1 MQKISR
7 LFSKTTLGFA
17 ALLLGGSLAGQ
28 SMNDIY
34 NLQRSSILYGT
45 PRFMGMGGAFGAL
58 GGELS
63 STQIN
68 PAGGAVA
75 VKSEVSIT
83 FGPEWYDNSTSFYGS
98 KANTNPDSKFSLFQ
112 GGANFV
118 FTNDNPY
125 SSIAGFNVGINY
137 SRRHNFNN
145 EFSVEGRNRTI
156 TDWFEGMPIGS
167 SLVESFFRN
176 AIDGVNGT
184 VTGLATDLGVL
195 EVVGN
200 DIFPSADYLNIDQ
213 IARITTSGY
222 SAVATFSAGMNLNNR
237 VYLGIGFDYYSLEL
251 DNNNIQMDEYGYT
264 ANDSYLFGGLSNLYY
279 DRFSGQTGWGSAV
292 TLGIIGRVT
301 DAFRLGFS
309 WKSPTR
315 FYIDEN
321 YSYGMGAKFF
331 DGTLNEG
338 SENPTYYYPNS
349 YSFKTPSEWTFS
361 AAYVVG
367 QYGMVSVDY
376 MLKDFSKMRFKS
388 SGFEAENQIIADQM
402 QIAHTVRVGA
412 EVRLFPVSL
421 RAGFNYSSSPYKDL
435 VVQRVSQAVAGQ
447 YIYPTLPQGT
457 GDTMGFSAGAG
468 YSIGNFLTIDLT
480 YVNNS
485 HKTYTYLY
493 EPQLTDPIEN
503 DITAQ
508 YVAIGATLRF

>member
-1 MQKISR
+1 M
-7 LFSKTTLGFA
+7 
-17 ALLLGGSLAGQ
+17 
-28 SMNDIY
+28 
-34 NLQRSSILYGT
+34 
-45 PRFMGMGGAFGAL
+45 
-58 GGELS
+58 
-63 STQIN
+63 
-68 PAGGAVA
+68 
-75 VKSEVSIT
+75 
-83 FGPEWYDNSTSFYGS
+83 
-98 KANTNPDSKFSLFQ
+98 
-112 GGANFV
+112 
-118 FTNDNPY
+118 
-125 SSIAGFNVGINY
+125 
-137 SRRHNFNN
+137 
-145 EFSVEGRNRTI
+145 
-156 TDWFEGMPIGS
+156 
-167 SLVESFFRN
+167 
-176 AIDGVNGT
+176 
-184 VTGLATDLGVL
+184 L

-435 VVQRVSQAVAGQ
+435 MVQRVSQAVAGQ

-485 HKTYTYLY
+485 YKTYTYLY

>member
-1 MQKISR
+1 MK
-7 LFSKTTLGFA
+7 
-17 ALLLGGSLAGQ
+17 
-28 SMNDIY
+28 
-34 NLQRSSILYGT
+34 
-45 PRFMGMGGAFGAL
+45 
-58 GGELS
+58 
-63 STQIN
+63 
-68 PAGGAVA
+68 
-75 VKSEVSIT
+75 
-83 FGPEWYDNSTSFYGS
+83 
-98 KANTNPDSKFSLFQ
+98 
-112 GGANFV
+112 
-118 FTNDNPY
+118 
-125 SSIAGFNVGINY
+125 
-137 SRRHNFNN
+137 
-145 EFSVEGRNRTI
+145 
-156 TDWFEGMPIGS
+156 
-167 SLVESFFRN
+167 
-176 AIDGVNGT
+176 
-184 VTGLATDLGVL
+184 
-195 EVVGN
+195 
-200 DIFPSADYLNIDQ
+200 
-213 IARITTSGY
+213 
-222 SAVATFSAGMNLNNR
+222 
-237 VYLGIGFDYYSLEL
+237 
-251 DNNNIQMDEYGYT
+251 
-264 ANDSYLFGGLSNLYY
+264 
-279 DRFSGQTGWGSAV
+279 
-292 TLGIIGRVT
+292 LGIIGRVT

-331 DGTLNEG
+331 DGTHQRGFGKPDLLL
-338 SENPTYYYPNS
+338 SNS

-435 VVQRVSQAVAGQ
+435 MVQRVSQAVAGQ

-485 HKTYTYLY
+485 YKTYTYLY